1 VPRPLS
7 SGPSS
12 RIVEIAVTP
21 SKHSLVIATSNRG
34 KLEEFRA
41 LLAGLNVRVHTMEEV
56 VGKRLNIVENGAT
69 FIDNALIKA
78 RAVASA
84 SMMLTLADDS
94 GLEVDA
100 LGGAPGTRSARYA
113 HERATDAENNAA
125 LLSALAA
132 LPEAIPEEGT
142 PARFCCALVVIDP
155 YAPRAEGASI
165 FPGADGEVDTGG
177 AHGEPIVVEGKCEGR
192 VTPQARGSGGF
203 GYDPLFVVDGMGKT
217 LAELTEAEK
226 NEVSHRARAF
236 AELRPRLAAL
246 LAARDEEIAR
256 IVSR

>member
-1 VPRPLS
+1 
-7 SGPSS
+7 
-12 RIVEIAVTP
+12 VTP

-41 LLAGLNVRVHTMEEV
+41 LLEGLNVRIHTLEEA
-56 VGKRLNIVENGAT
+56 VGKCLTIVESGAT

-78 RAVASA
+78 RAVAGA

-94 GLEVDA
+94 GLEVDV

-155 YAPRAEGASI
+155 YAP
-165 FPGADGEVDTGG
+165 GG
-177 AHGEPIVVEGKCEGR
+177 AGDGGTDGAPIIVEGKCEGR
-192 VTPQARGSGGF
+192 ITPQARGSGGF
-203 GYDPLFVVDGMGKT
+203 GYDPLFVVDGVGKT
-217 LAELTEAEK
+217 MAELTEAEK

-236 AELRPRLAAL
+236 AALRPRLAEL